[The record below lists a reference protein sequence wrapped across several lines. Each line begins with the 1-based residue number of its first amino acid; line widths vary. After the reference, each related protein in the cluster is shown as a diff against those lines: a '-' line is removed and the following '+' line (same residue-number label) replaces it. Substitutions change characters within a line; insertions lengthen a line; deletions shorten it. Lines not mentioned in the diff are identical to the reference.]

1 MKRMNKRLLLNERS
15 LAMKEKFI
23 KPELEITVL
32 EMEDVVLSSP
42 PVSSGTEEGEVPK
55 IKV

>member
-1 MKRMNKRLLLNERS
+1 MNKRLLLNERS